1 MEKRLQRM
9 AQTLVSGPSMLD
21 ALGLALHSCL
31 CLGPGLVLLLV
42 AWATLHCCCS
52 TSGKRHQVCAG
63 SRGRGR
69 HRTVHET
76 GRALLSPGAGSCM
89 CWNPPGPRC
98 CPGLGHVQA
107 GGSQAPPSE
116 ATGHLDQAQG
126 PSQQTLA
133 HGTLRPPSLVD
144 AESST
149 HGCRSSLIWIGSRP
163 LGQLLCYDLDCEHC
177 SQAVRERQQR
187 LLARQARASC
197 CPHSSSDSS
206 SSCQHGATSSSFR
219 PAKLTSIRSWWQP
232 VLRNRKQRRP
242 FPQCAVM
249 PQTALKIHGA
259 TTLPCDAGSP
269 RWAEELAKM
278 APRHHE
284 AGSPPTTGSDTAD
297 KDGNLPAGAD
307 PHPIKRLEQGLG
319 FWKLLRMHTLR
330 KSIETKLGAL
340 PTMVQHS
347 HRRYTYRMA
356 RLTTPTPL
364 HSCPAPSYFCS
375 AEALFLHEDVREF
388 LEMHIREKK
397 LRHQWGLPAGSL
409 RGPQALPSVS

>member
-76 GRALLSPGAGSCM
+76 
-89 CWNPPGPRC
+89 
-98 CPGLGHVQA
+98 
-107 GGSQAPPSE
+107 
-116 ATGHLDQAQG
+116 
-126 PSQQTLA
+126 
-133 HGTLRPPSLVD
+133 D